1 MKSESN
7 LLLALSL
14 ARFLLP
20 GDVATPA
27 TQESVVPILA
37 QALPADWL
45 PASVQGDLI
54 AHLPTPTLRD
64 HLPLWIQVARDP
76 SSPVQPAAVWALGFA
91 GGHEAAS
98 CLEAVLGDPA
108 TPVRVRA
115 DALIARAMAS
125 THDIEFAKPF
135 AESTEPD
142 IRHAARLVLGRTRD
156 GETATRPTTVAEW
169 QAAVATGGN
178 RARGRRLFLS
188 PQIGCAKCH
197 AAEGRGARS
206 APTLLPSPTP
216 STRAALVESIVE
228 PSVRITPGFES
239 WIVETQD
246 ETTLTGLLARRAPNG
261 DVLLI
266 ESSGQPRRIPTADVA
281 RFGPLP
287 QSLMPEGMVETM
299 SVEDLRDLV
308 AFLETPAP

>member
-1 MKSESN
+1 MKPESN
-7 LLLALSL
+7 LLLALGL

-20 GDVATPA
+20 GDLATPA

-45 PASVQGDLI
+45 PGSVQGDLI
-54 AHLPTPTLRD
+54 AHLPAPTLRD
-64 HLPLWIQVARDP
+64 HLPLWIHVARNP

-98 CLEAVLGDPA
+98 ALEEVLRNPGNSVPI
-108 TPVRVRA
+108 RA

-156 GETATRPTTVAEW
+156 GEATDRPTSLAEW

-178 RARGRRLFLS
+178 PARGRRLFLS

-197 AAEGRGARS
+197 TAEGRGARS
-206 APTLLPSPTP
+206 APSLLPSPTP
-216 STRAALVESIVE
+216 SSRAALVESILE

-239 WIVETQD
+239 WIVETQ
-246 ETTLTGLLARRAPNG
+246 EENTLTGILARRAPNG

-266 ESSGQPRRIPTADVA
+266 ESSGQPRRIPAADVTQ
-281 RFGPLP
+281 FGPLP
-287 QSLMPEGMVETM
+287 QSLMPEGMVETL
-299 SVEDLRDLV
+299 SVQDLRDLV
-308 AFLETPAP
+308 AFLTPTP

>member
-1 MKSESN
+1 MKPESN
-7 LLLALSL
+7 LLLALGL

-20 GDVATPA
+20 GDAAMPA
-27 TQESVVPILA
+27 TQESVVTVLA

-45 PASVQGDLI
+45 PASVQGELI
-54 AHLPTPTLRD
+54 AHLPAPTLRD
-64 HLPLWIQVARDP
+64 NLPLWLGAARDP
-76 SSPVQPAAVWALGFA
+76 ASPIRPGAVWALGFA

-98 CLEAVLGDPA
+98 VLEDVLANPA
-108 TPVRVRA
+108 TPIPLRA
-115 DALIARAMAS
+115 DALVARAMAS
-125 THDIEFAKPF
+125 THDIGFAKPF

-156 GETATRPTTVAEW
+156 GEIGLRPTTLAGW
-169 QAAVATGGN
+169 QATVATGGDP
-178 RARGRRLFLS
+178 ARGRRLFLS
-188 PQIGCAKCH
+188 AQIGCAKCH

-206 APTLLPSPTP
+206 APILLPSATP
-216 STRAALVESIVE
+216 STRAALVEAILE
-228 PSVRITPGFES
+228 PSARIAPGFES

-266 ESSGQPRRIPTADVA
+266 EASGQPKRIPAANVA

-287 QSLMPEGMVETM
+287 QSLMPEGMVETL

-308 AFLETPAP
+308 AFLTPAP

>member
-1 MKSESN
+1 MNPESN
-7 LLLALSL
+7 LLLALCL

-20 GDVATPA
+20 GDAAMPA

-37 QALPADWL
+37 QALPGDWL
-45 PASVQGDLI
+45 PASEHGELI
-54 AHLPTPTLRD
+54 ALLPAPTLRN
-64 HLPLWIQVARDP
+64 HLPLWMDAAR
-76 SSPVQPAAVWALGFA
+76 SSGSPVRSASVWALGFA

-98 CLEAVLGDPA
+98 VLEEVLRNPGNPA
-108 TPVRVRA
+108 PIRA
-115 DALIARAMAS
+115 DAMVARAIAS
-125 THDIEFAKPF
+125 THDVDFAKPF

-142 IRHAARLVLGRTRD
+142 IQHAARLVLGRTRD
-156 GETATRPTTVAEW
+156 GEAARPTTLTGW
-169 QAAVATGGN
+169 QEAVATGGN
-178 RARGRRLFLS
+178 PARGRRLFLS

-206 APTLLPSPTP
+206 APMLLPAQAPSP
-216 STRAALVESIVE
+216 RAAIVESILE
-228 PSVRITPGFES
+228 PSARITPGFES
-239 WIVETQD
+239 WILEMQD

-266 ESSGQPRRIPTADVA
+266 EPSSQPRRIPAADVA

-287 QSLMPEGMVETM
+287 QSLMPEGMVETL

-308 AFLETPAP
+308 AFLTPTP

>member
-1 MKSESN
+1 MKPESN

-37 QALPADWL
+37 QALPGDWL

-54 AHLPTPTLRD
+54 AHLPAPTLRD
-64 HLPLWIQVARDP
+64 HLPLWIHGASDP
-76 SSPVQPAAVWALGFA
+76 SSPAQPAAVWALGFA
-91 GGHEAAS
+91 GGHDAAS
-98 CLEAVLGDPA
+98 VLEEVLRNPGNSVPI
-108 TPVRVRA
+108 RA

-142 IRHAARLVLGRTRD
+142 LRHAARLVLGRTRD
-156 GETATRPTTVAEW
+156 GEIGIRPTTLAGW
-169 QAAVATGGN
+169 QAAVATGGDP
-178 RARGRRLFLS
+178 ARGRRLFLS

-206 APTLLPSPTP
+206 APILLPSPTP
-216 STRAALVESIVE
+216 SSRASLVESILE
-228 PSVRITPGFES
+228 PSARITPGFES

-266 ESSGQPRRIPTADVA
+266 EGSGQPRRIPAADVA

-287 QSLMPEGMVETM
+287 QSLMPEGMVDAL
-299 SVEDLRDLV
+299 SIEDLRDLV
-308 AFLETPAP
+308 AFLTPAP